1 MTDDYQSF
9 LASKRLEVKPAGFD
23 VDRDALNPALF
34 DWQRDIVRWAL
45 ARGRA
50 ALWEDCGLGKTAQ
63 QLTWA
68 DEVCRHSDG
77 NVLILAPL
85 AVSQQTVHEGEKFGI
100 HVTHCRTDSDVR
112 PGINITNYE
121 MLHHFDASRF
131 VGIVLDESS
140 ILKSYSGQTRT
151 AIIDAFGRT
160 PYRLACTATPAPND
174 YMELGN
180 HAEFLG
186 VMTRVEMLSMFF
198 VHDGGDTSKWRLK
211 GHAESEFWRWLCS
224 WAVMIRKPSD
234 LGYHDNGFIL
244 PPLEMHSHII
254 DSDAPLEGML
264 VAVEA
269 QTLTERRQARRA
281 SLSERV
287 SAAAALANSNDE
299 PWLIWCDLNDEGDEL
314 ERMIPGAVQVAGRHD
329 NDFKERAMHAFT
341 SGDIRVLIT
350 KPSIAGFGMNW
361 QHCPNVAFVGLSDS
375 YEQFYQAVRRCWR
388 FGQTSPVQCHMI
400 TAETEGAVVANIR
413 RKEADADRM
422 ARDMVAHMSAINEQN
437 IKSTGRIQ
445 TVYTPS
451 QRMIIPSWI
460 QSEVYA

>member
-1 MTDDYQSF
+1 MIDYTEF
-9 LASKRLEVKPAGFD
+9 LASKRIDVQPVGFT
-23 VDRDALNPALF
+23 VDRDALNPGLF
-34 DWQRDIVRWAL
+34 DWQRAIVGWAL

-50 ALWEDCGLGKTAQ
+50 ALWEDCGLGKSLQ
-63 QLTWA
+63 QLAWA
-68 DEVCRHSDG
+68 DEVCRHTGG

-85 AVSQQTVHEGEKFGI
+85 AVSQQTVREGEKFGI
-100 HVTHCRTDSDVR
+100 SVTHCRIQADVE

-121 MLHHFDASRF
+121 MLHHFDASQF

-140 ILKSYSGQTRT
+140 ILKSYSGATRT
-151 AIIDAFGRT
+151 AIIDAFART

-234 LGYHDNGFIL
+234 LGYDDAGFIL
-244 PPLEMHSHII
+244 PPLEMHSHVI
-254 DSDAPLEGML
+254 DSDAPLQGML

-287 SAAAALANSNDE
+287 AATVALVNASDE
-299 PWLIWCDLNDEGDEL
+299 PWLVWCDLNDEGNEL
-314 ERMIPGAVQVAGRHD
+314 EHLIPGAVQVAGRHD
-329 NDFKERAMHAFT
+329 NDFKEWAAVAFSRGT
-341 SGDIRVLIT
+341 FRVLVS
-350 KPSIAGFGMNW
+350 KPSIFGFGLNF

-375 YEQFYQAVRRCWR
+375 YEAFYQAVRRCWR
-388 FGQTSPVQCHMI
+388 FGQQQPVHCHMI
-400 TAETEGAVVANIR
+400 TAETEGSVVANIR

-422 ARDMVAHMSAINEQN
+422 ARDMVAHMHSINEIN
-437 IKSTGRIQ
+437 IKATGRVQ
-445 TVYTPS
+445 TTYEPGIP
-451 QRMIIPSWI
+451 MIVPNWVR
-460 QSEVYA
+460 SEVYL

>member
-1 MTDDYQSF
+1 MNEYIDF
-9 LASKRLEVKPAGFD
+9 LATKRIDVRPAGFD
-23 VDRDALNPALF
+23 VSRDTLNAGLF

-50 ALWEDCGLGKTAQ
+50 ALWEDCGLGKSLQ
-63 QLTWA
+63 QLAWA
-68 DEVCRHSDG
+68 DEVCRHSKG

-85 AVSQQTVHEGEKFGI
+85 AVSQQTVREGEKFGI
-100 HVTHCRTDSDVR
+100 TVTHCRTHADVM

-121 MLHHFDASRF
+121 MLHHFDASQF
-131 VGIVLDESS
+131 VGVVLDESS
-140 ILKSYSGQTRT
+140 ILKSYSGATRT
-151 AIIDAFGRT
+151 AIIDAFSRT

-234 LGYHDNGFIL
+234 LGYDDNGFIL
-244 PPLEMHSHII
+244 PPLQMHSHII
-254 DSDAPLEGML
+254 ESDAPLEGML

-287 SAAAALANSNDE
+287 AATAALVTASDE
-299 PWLIWCDLNDEGDEL
+299 PWVIWCDLNDEGDEL
-314 ERMIPGAVQVAGRHD
+314 ERLIPGAVQVAGKHD
-329 NDFKERAMHAFT
+329 NDYKEWAMDAF
-341 SGDIRVLIT
+341 SKGRIRVLVSKT
-350 KPSIAGFGMNW
+350 SICGFGMNW

-375 YEQFYQAVRRCWR
+375 YESFYQAVRRCWR
-388 FGQTSPVQCHMI
+388 FGQTQPVQCHVI
-400 TAETEGAVVANIR
+400 TAETEGAVVSNIQ

-422 ARDMVAHMSAINEQN
+422 ARDMVVHMHSINAAN
-437 IKSTGRIQ
+437 IKSTGRVQ
-445 TVYTPS
+445 TTYEPGIA
-451 QRMIIPSWI
+451 MIVPTWI
-460 QSEVYA
+460 RSEVYL